1 MNALALRN
9 LFRSQLYDAVE
20 PFLWSDPEVYGY
32 MDRAQRKFCTAVR
45 GIADARTPEITE
57 VAVVA
62 GEMFSPL
69 DPRVLQVR
77 SAYNATTGSDLAPFS
92 PREVGEAALRQTGDV
107 TGYSFD
113 DEDGAIRWTVVPA
126 ADAVVNLVVYRL
138 PRDTISSKSDE
149 LEIPPEHQEALLDWM
164 AHLAYLKHD
173 AEAYDKRASD
183 EAGARF
189 LAYCRD
195 AREQLSRKRHT
206 PRAVR
211 YGGY

>member
-9 LFRSQLYDAVE
+9 LFRSHLCDTVE
-20 PFLWSDPEVYGY
+20 PFLWSDPEVYSY

-45 GIADARTPEITE
+45 GIADATTPEITD
-57 VAVVA
+57 VAVVT

-77 SAYNATTGSDLAPFS
+77 SAYNVTTGRDLTPFN
-92 PREVGEAALRQTGDV
+92 PLERGEAALRSTGEV
-107 TGYSFD
+107 SGYSFD
-113 DEDGAIRWTVVPA
+113 DADGAIRWNVTPD
-126 ADAVVNLVVYRL
+126 ADAVVHLNVYRL
-138 PRDTISSKSDE
+138 PLATLGKSSE
-149 LEIPPEHQEALLDWM
+149 LEIPADHQEALLDWM

-173 AEAYDKRASD
+173 VEAYDKRASD

-189 LAYCRD
+189 LAYCRE

-206 PRAVR
+206 PRVVR
-211 YGGY
+211 YGGI